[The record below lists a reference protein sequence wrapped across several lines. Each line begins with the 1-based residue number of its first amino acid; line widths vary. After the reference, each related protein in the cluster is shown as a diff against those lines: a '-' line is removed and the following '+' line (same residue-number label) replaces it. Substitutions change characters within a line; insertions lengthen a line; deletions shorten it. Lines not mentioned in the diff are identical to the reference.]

1 MWLKLQGSCSTC
13 PSSMRTLKAG
23 IENMLTHYIPEVT
36 AVEQVLDEVD
46 KVSKSELEKLDAK
59 LGEE

>member
-1 MWLKLQGSCSTC
+1 
-13 PSSMRTLKAG
+13 MRTLKAG